1 MSGDNDYGVV
11 NQRPN
16 FVCLPEQLMKGA
28 DDVNKNAQRNKN
40 FLQNNE
46 ECGVLEL
53 PPSSVKFVGVC
64 KIDLHARR

>member
-40 FLQNNE
+40 FCKIMRNV
-46 ECGVLEL
+46 ECLNYRHRVSNLL
-53 PPSSVKFVGVC
+53 VFA